1 MAREKRKNKS
11 ATAEF
16 SYPVADGFVQGKGRE
31 SSLFLPTERDSVRNL
46 QSVWHFFVIQQAVPI
61 YCNPRLLKNR
71 LCLLQNSLW
80 LLFYGEDGGKV
91 TFERDFAEGF
101 AL

>member
-1 MAREKRKNKS
+1 MRDLRINIP
-11 ATAEF
+11 ATAEICF
-16 SYPVADGFVQGKGRE
+16 PVADGFVQGKGRE

-46 QSVWHFFVIQQAVPI
+46 QSVWHFFVIQQAAPI

-71 LCLLQNSLW
+71 LCLLQSRLC
-80 LLFYGEDGGKV
+80 LLLDGEDGGKIA
-91 TFERDFAEGF
+91 FERDFAEGF